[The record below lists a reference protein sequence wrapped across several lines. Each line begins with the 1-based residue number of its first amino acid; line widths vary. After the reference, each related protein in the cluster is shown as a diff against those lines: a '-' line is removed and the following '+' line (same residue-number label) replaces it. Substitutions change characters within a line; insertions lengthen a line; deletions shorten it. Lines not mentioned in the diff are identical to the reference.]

1 MPPTRWKTRS
11 YTEQAKELTMSISIA
26 DIFVAGCVA
35 FAMVVAGFAVHKYV
49 NRTTTDVGD
58 REDEISDW

>member
-1 MPPTRWKTRS
+1 
-11 YTEQAKELTMSISIA
+11 MSISIA
-26 DIFVAGCVA
+26 DIFVAGCIA

>member
-1 MPPTRWKTRS
+1 
-11 YTEQAKELTMSISIA
+11 MSISIA

-49 NRTTTDVGD
+49 NRTASDIHD
-58 REDEISDW
+58 RDDEISDW